1 MVRGHF
7 SHMPDEKG
15 TELKEVLVSLMAMQM
30 FSFRASLEIEK
41 KKSSFNWLSFIIH
54 SFTDFS

>member
-1 MVRGHF
+1 
-7 SHMPDEKG
+7 MPDEKG